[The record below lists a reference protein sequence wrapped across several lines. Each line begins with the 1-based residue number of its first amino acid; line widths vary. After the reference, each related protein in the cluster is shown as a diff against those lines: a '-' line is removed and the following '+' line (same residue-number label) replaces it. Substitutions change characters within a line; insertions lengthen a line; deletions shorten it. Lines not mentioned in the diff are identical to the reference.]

1 MTTSLARTARPPS
14 AAIAWVQGDRLF
26 VELPTHTGVPYICTY
41 KRTLEGL
48 TAALNI
54 LIENSDVLPPIPQT
68 GGAKPHPAV
77 RKLATFTDDQRAGV
91 RAILKDKGIL

>member
-1 MTTSLARTARPPS
+1 MSEVARTARPAS

-26 VELPTHTGVPYICTY
+26 VELPTKTGVPYVVAY

-54 LIENSDVLPPIPQT
+54 LIDKSDALPPAP
-68 GGAKPHPAV
+68 AKTQVAHPAV
-77 RKLATFTDDQRAGV
+77 RKVGPTFTEDQRESV
-91 RAILKDKGIL
+91 RAILKAKGIL

>member
-1 MTTSLARTARPPS
+1 MTGFTASTARPPS

-54 LIENSDVLPPIPQT
+54 LIENSDALPPSAQPSMAQ
-68 GGAKPHPAV
+68 PHPAV
-77 RKLATFTDDQRAGV
+77 QKVASFSEDQREAA
-91 RAILKDKGIL
+91 RNILKKMGIT

>member
-1 MTTSLARTARPPS
+1 MTTSLARTARPAS

-26 VELPTHTGVPYICTY
+26 VELPTRMGVPYICTY

-54 LIENSDVLPPIPQT
+54 LIENSDALPPSPQT
-68 GGAKPHPAV
+68 SVGPHPSV
-77 RKLATFTDDQRAGV
+77 RKVASFSEDQREAARG
-91 RAILKDKGIL
+91 ILKKMGIT

>member
-1 MTTSLARTARPPS
+1 MTDAIARTARPAS

-26 VELPTHTGVPYICTY
+26 VELPTRTGVPYICTY

-54 LIENSDVLPPIPQT
+54 LIENSEALPPTPRT
-68 GGAKPHPAV
+68 ADAKPHPSV
-77 RKLATFTDDQRAGV
+77 RKVASFSEDQREAARG
-91 RAILKDKGIL
+91 ILKKMGIT